1 MTELCQVR
9 EGLKIQ
15 ADTFLRNQCFNVIIS
30 AMNPNILERR
40 VEKILP
46 SKEALQ
52 KIMTSKKIRIYQGF
66 DPTGGRLHLGHTIGL
81 RKLMDFARE
90 GHEVIFLFGT
100 GTVLVGDPSERDTGR
115 KLITQEEIDQNIK
128 DWKSQVA
135 PIVDFSLPNV
145 KVMQNGDWLTKL
157 TLKDLVGIASN
168 ISAVQLFKRESFTRR
183 IKNGDTV
190 WYHETM
196 YPLLQGYDSVA
207 MNVDLEIG
215 GTDQEFNMLVGR
227 ELQRKMNNH
236 EKSVLTVPMIL
247 GTDGGQMSKSTGN
260 CIWLSDTANDMYG
273 KVMSIPDAQISSYW
287 QLLTDL
293 PIKPESELL
302 ADPMINK
309 KILAL
314 DITRQIHGDES
325 AKEAQINF
333 ENTVQNKQAPSNL
346 ESFNWIQGTSVSST
360 ASEAGFGAS
369 NSDRKRMIEQGGF
382 KIDGVKHTNPNQTLN
397 LKGGE
402 VIQYGKR
409 DFKKV
414 TLIES

>member
-1 MTELCQVR
+1 MSQ
-9 EGLKIQ
+9 
-15 ADTFLRNQCFNVIIS
+15 D
-30 AMNPNILERR
+30 ILERR

-46 SKEALQ
+46 SKEGLQ
-52 KIMTSKKIRIYQGF
+52 KIINTKKIRLYQGF
-66 DPTGGRLHLGHTIGL
+66 DPTGGKLHLGHTIGL

-128 DWKSQVA
+128 DWKTQVA

-145 KVMQNGDWLTKL
+145 KIMQNGDWLTKL
-157 TLKDLVGIASN
+157 TLKDLVSIASN

-236 EKSVLTVPMIL
+236 DKSVLTVPMIL

-260 CIWLSDTANDMYG
+260 CIWLSDKANDMYG

-293 PIKPESELL
+293 PIKPELELL
-302 ADPMINK
+302 ADPMTNK
-309 KILAL
+309 KELAF
-314 DITRQIHGDES
+314 DITRQIHGEES
-325 AKEAQINF
+325 AKVAETYF
-333 ENTVQNKQAPSNL
+333 ENTVQHKEIPAIIETFP
-346 ESFNWIQGTSVSST
+346 WIQGSNVSST
-360 ASEAGFGAS
+360 ASAAGFGDS
-369 NSDRKRMIEQGGF
+369 NSERKRMIEQGGF
-382 KIDGVKHTNPNQTLN
+382 KINGIKFTNPNQILD
-397 LKGGE
+397 LEGGE
-402 VIQYGKR
+402 VVQYGKR

-414 TLIES
+414 VVKRN

>member
-1 MTELCQVR
+1 
-9 EGLKIQ
+9 
-15 ADTFLRNQCFNVIIS
+15 
-30 AMNPNILERR
+30 MNPNILERR

-52 KIMTSKKIRIYQGF
+52 KIMESKKIRLYQGF

-100 GTVLVGDPSERDTGR
+100 GTVLVGDPSERDSGR
-115 KLITQEEIDQNIK
+115 KLITQDEIDQNIK
-128 DWKSQVA
+128 DWKRQVA

-145 KVMQNGDWLTKL
+145 KIMQNGDWLTKL
-157 TLKDLVGIASN
+157 SLKDLVSIASN

-260 CIWLSDTANDMYG
+260 CIWLSDTAHDMYG

-302 ADPMINK
+302 AEPMTNK
-309 KILAL
+309 KTLAY
-314 DITRQIHGDES
+314 DITRQIHGED
-325 AKEAQINF
+325 AAREAQINF

-346 ESFNWIQGTSVSST
+346 PIVGIPAGKHTVLNIVRFAENGESSS
-360 ASEAGFGAS
+360 SIK
-369 NSDRKRMIEQGGF
+369 NIIIGGGVE
-382 KIDGVKHTNPNQTLN
+382 IDGQKYTNPSEEIEV
-397 LKGGE
+397 KGGE
-402 VIQYGKR
+402 VLKFGKR
-409 DFKKV
+409 KFYKLATDN
-414 TLIES
+414 